1 MKMTLGIMILM
12 TAFGAFAASE
22 AEEAKKSLKALIEP
36 ILQKQL
42 KDPKTLLND
51 FSVEKCEKYKINWM
65 NVILMRKEA
74 ALTYTFKPGC
84 DIEGVVNPTVIKPF
98 PVDLKLKNLHHFNRL
113 QGQNKITASLE
124 AKPILN
130 LAVRSATLTG
140 QKGVVKFE
148 ADYNV
153 RIDPLSEKKDIV
165 EENLGGEIR
174 ITEIYGKKVSIKEK
188 IKIQ

>member
-124 AKPILN
+124 AKPVMN